1 MIVLNDLNV
10 AYIVYT
16 VSAGRV
22 TASLALV
29 VLASVVAVV
38 FVPDAVV
45 LVLVVVFSLGVIF
58 G

>member
-10 AYIVYT
+10 AYIVHT

-22 TASLALV
+22 TASLAPV
-29 VLASVVAVV
+29 VLASAVAVA
-38 FVPDAVV
+38 FIPDAVV
-45 LVLVVVFSLGVIF
+45 PVLVVVLPLEVIS